1 MPHFITVWDQG
12 LLNDPNHFRL
22 AKVRVMLIM
31 LQGRGEALQDGP
43 SKDSHSHE
51 IPSSL

>member
-1 MPHFITVWDQG
+1 MPDFVTVWDEG
-12 LLNDPNHFRL
+12 LLNDPNRFRL

-43 SKDSHSHE
+43 SKDPRSHE